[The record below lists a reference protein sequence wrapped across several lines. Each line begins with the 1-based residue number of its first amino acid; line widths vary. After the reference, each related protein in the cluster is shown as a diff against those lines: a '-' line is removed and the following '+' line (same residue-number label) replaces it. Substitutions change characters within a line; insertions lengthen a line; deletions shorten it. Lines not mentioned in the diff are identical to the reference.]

1 MEQLTF
7 SERLILALAPVLVT
21 ALLAGL
27 IAPLIL
33 KFVEAQKTESLKRL
47 EAALSRQTKVIEAQ
61 STLLDELTRAIWG
74 WRYLIM
80 RVTHA
85 GSSGSQDSLNAAW
98 NDYSEKVW
106 ASLHDIRVQVTRSR
120 RLVSQTVYES
130 LHEEYKRIVEID
142 RRLYGIM
149 QLDGEFQSALSDMNN
164 EIYTTVSEAF
174 DAALHMVA
182 TEVQLTSS
190 RS

>member
-7 SERLILALAPVLVT
+7 FERLVLALAPVLVT

-33 KFVEAQKTESLKRL
+33 KIVEAQKAESLKRL

-80 RVTHA
+80 RVTYA

-98 NDYSEKVW
+98 NDYSDKVW
-106 ASLHDIRVQVTRSR
+106 DSLHDIRVQITRSR
-120 RLVSQTVYES
+120 RLVSQTAYES
-130 LHEEYKRIVEID
+130 LQDEYKRIVEID
-142 RRLYGIM
+142 RRLSGIM
-149 QLDGEFQSALSDMNN
+149 QLDPNEYQYSLADMNN

-174 DAALHMVA
+174 DAALYMVA
-182 TEVQLTSS
+182 TEVQLTS
-190 RS
+190 